1 MTNNEVPESE
11 AQARSTRRNGRFSI
25 LGLFTALLGNST
37 RLGDSDPRFTARHWF
52 GKDGER

>member
-1 MTNNEVPESE
+1 MTNNEVPEPESQ
-11 AQARSTRRNGRFSI
+11 AQKVRQSGRFSI

-37 RLGDSDPRFTARHWF
+37 RRGDADPRFSARHWF